1 MINKRRFYPWLVVA
15 MLCVVGCLNYLD
27 RMMITTM
34 RTSIMDEIPMSE
46 AHFGLLTSVFLWI
59 YGMASPFAGYLAD
72 KFNRSKV
79 IIGSLFIWSLVTW
92 LTSTASN
99 FEELL
104 LARAFMGVSEA
115 CYIPAALALIVDYH
129 PGNTKSTAT
138 GLHIGGVY
146 VGQSLGFIGG
156 WIAES
161 HSWHY
166 AFHIFGIIGVV
177 YALIL
182 VFLLKDKTV
191 ETLGSANE
199 TTRHPSVNLRDAFTS
214 LFSNR
219 AFNKVLL
226 IWGLA
231 GAVSWMVNGW
241 LPTYYLE
248 RFHLSQTQ
256 AGVYSTIYFFT
267 AMLLGVILGGA
278 MADLWAKRNTN
289 ARILLPAIGFLVA
302 VPGVILASYT
312 DLIWVTVMG
321 FVLYAFT
328 RPFIDANMM
337 PILERMIDKRFLA
350 TGYGILNFCSCL
362 VGGIGIYAA
371 GVLRDAE
378 ISLSAI
384 FQVAAI
390 TMIICAITLFSLV
403 PKSTNKIER
412 YEKKQS
418 A

>member
-199 TTRHPSVNLRDAFTS
+199 TTCHPSVNLRDAFTS

>member
-1 MINKRRFYPWLVVA
+1 MINKKPFYPWLVVA

-59 YGMASPFAGYLAD
+59 YGIASPFAGYLAD

-92 LTSTASN
+92 LTSMASN

-146 VGQSLGFIGG
+146 IGQSLGFIGG

-182 VFLLKDKTV
+182 VFLLRDKTV
-191 ETLGSANE
+191 ETSDSVDDV
-199 TTRHPSVNLRDAFTS
+199 TRNLSVNLADAFRS

-219 AFNKVLL
+219 AFIKVLF

-248 RFHLSQTQ
+248 RFNLTQTQ
-256 AGVYSTIYFFT
+256 AGIYSTIYFFT

-289 ARILLPAIGFLVA
+289 ARILLPAIGFLIA

-312 DLIWVTVMG
+312 DLIWVTVIG

-350 TGYGILNFCSCL
+350 TGYGILNFCSCV

-371 GVLRDAE
+371 GVLRDAQ
-378 ISLSAI
+378 ISLSII

-390 TMIICAITLFSLV
+390 TMVICAITLFSLV
-403 PKSTNKIER
+403 PKSTNK
-412 YEKKQS
+412 
-418 A
+418 

>member
-34 RTSIMDEIPMSE
+34 RTSIMEEIPMSE

-199 TTRHPSVNLRDAFTS
+199 TTCHPSVNLRDAFTS

>member
-1 MINKRRFYPWLVVA
+1 MIHKKSFYPWLLVA

-34 RTSIMDEIPMSE
+34 RSSIIAEIPMSE
-46 AHFGLLTSVFLWI
+46 AQFGLLTSVFLWI
-59 YGMASPFAGYLAD
+59 YGFASPFAGYLAD

-92 LTSTASN
+92 LTSQASN

-104 LARAFMGVSEA
+104 LARALMGISEA

-146 VGQSLGFIGG
+146 IGQSLGFIGG
-156 WIAES
+156 WIAET

-166 AFHIFGIIGVV
+166 AFHIFGIIGVI
-177 YALIL
+177 YAIILI
-182 VFLLKDKTV
+182 FLLKDKQETV
-191 ETLGSANE
+191 ASEEKNVAKST
-199 TTRHPSVNLRDAFTS
+199 VNIWDAFKS
-214 LFSNR
+214 LFKNY
-219 AFNKVLL
+219 AFNMVLF

-241 LPTYYLE
+241 LPTYYKEKFNLT
-248 RFHLSQTQ
+248 QTE
-256 AGVYSTIYFFT
+256 AGVYSTVYFFT

-278 MADLWAKRNTN
+278 LADLWSKRNKN
-289 ARILLPAIGFLVA
+289 ARILLPAIGFLIA
-302 VPGVILASYT
+302 VPGVVIASYT
-312 DLIWVTVMG
+312 DLIWVTVIG

-337 PILERMIDKRFLA
+337 PILERIIDKRYLA
-350 TGYGILNFCSCL
+350 TGYGILNFCSCII
-362 VGGIGIYAA
+362 GGIGIYAA
-371 GVLRDAE
+371 GALRDAQ
-378 ISLSAI
+378 IDLSTV
-384 FQVAAI
+384 FQVAAL
-390 TMIICAITLFSLV
+390 TMIVCAVALFSLV
-403 PKSTNKIER
+403 PRNNPNV
-412 YEKKQS
+412 
-418 A
+418 

>member
-1 MINKRRFYPWLVVA
+1 MMIHKKSFYPWLLVA

-34 RTSIMDEIPMSE
+34 RSSIIAEIPMSE
-46 AHFGLLTSVFLWI
+46 AQFGLLTSVFLWI
-59 YGMASPFAGYLAD
+59 YGFASPFAGYLAD

-92 LTSTASN
+92 LTSQASN

-104 LARAFMGVSEA
+104 LARALMGISEA

-146 VGQSLGFIGG
+146 IGQSLGFIGG
-156 WIAES
+156 WIAET

-166 AFHIFGIIGVV
+166 AFHIFGIIGVI
-177 YALIL
+177 YAIILI
-182 VFLLKDKTV
+182 FLLKDKQETAASEEKNVANSTV
-191 ETLGSANE
+191 NIW
-199 TTRHPSVNLRDAFTS
+199 DAFKS
-214 LFSNR
+214 LFKNY
-219 AFNKVLL
+219 AFNMVLF

-241 LPTYYLE
+241 LPTYYKEKFNLT
-248 RFHLSQTQ
+248 QTE
-256 AGVYSTIYFFT
+256 AGVYSTVYFFT

-278 MADLWAKRNTN
+278 LADLWSKRNKN
-289 ARILLPAIGFLVA
+289 ARILLPAIGFLIA
-302 VPGVILASYT
+302 VPGVVIASYT
-312 DLIWVTVMG
+312 DLIWVTVIG

-337 PILERMIDKRFLA
+337 PILERIIDKRYLA
-350 TGYGILNFCSCL
+350 TGYGILNFCSCII
-362 VGGIGIYAA
+362 GGIGIYAA
-371 GVLRDAE
+371 GALRDAQ
-378 ISLSAI
+378 IDLSTV
-384 FQVAAI
+384 FQVAAL
-390 TMIICAITLFSLV
+390 TMIVCAVALFSLV
-403 PKSTNKIER
+403 PRNNPKV
-412 YEKKQS
+412 
-418 A
+418 

>member
-1 MINKRRFYPWLVVA
+1 MMIHKKSFYPWLLVA

-34 RTSIMDEIPMSE
+34 RSSIIAEIPMSE
-46 AHFGLLTSVFLWI
+46 AQFGLLTSVFLWI
-59 YGMASPFAGYLAD
+59 YGFASPFAGYLAD

-92 LTSTASN
+92 LTSQASN

-104 LARAFMGVSEA
+104 LARALMGISEA

-146 VGQSLGFIGG
+146 IGQSLGFIGG
-156 WIAES
+156 WIAET

-177 YALIL
+177 YAIILI
-182 VFLLKDKTV
+182 FLLKDKPVTLVSAGENNAAKSTV
-191 ETLGSANE
+191 NIW
-199 TTRHPSVNLRDAFTS
+199 DAFKS
-214 LFSNR
+214 LFKNY
-219 AFNKVLL
+219 AFNMVLF

-241 LPTYYLE
+241 LPTYYKEKFNLT
-248 RFHLSQTQ
+248 QTE
-256 AGVYSTIYFFT
+256 AGVYSTVYFFT

-278 MADLWAKRNTN
+278 LADLWSKRNKN
-289 ARILLPAIGFLVA
+289 ARILLPAIGFLIA
-302 VPGVILASYT
+302 VPGVVIASYT
-312 DLIWVTVMG
+312 DLIWVTVIG

-337 PILERMIDKRFLA
+337 PILERIIDKRYLA
-350 TGYGILNFCSCL
+350 TGYGILNFCSCII
-362 VGGIGIYAA
+362 GGIGIYAA
-371 GVLRDAE
+371 GALRDAQ
-378 ISLSAI
+378 IDLSTV
-384 FQVAAI
+384 FQVAAL
-390 TMIICAITLFSLV
+390 TMIVCAVALFSLV
-403 PKSTNKIER
+403 PRNNPKV
-412 YEKKQS
+412 
-418 A
+418 